1 MPLEFF
7 AEDFSFERYVEWLL
21 DVPMYFVYRD
31 GRYIDLA
38 GQSFR
43 AFMGGRLP
51 GDGIGQATI
60 GDFADHMT
68 TAFTDVRVKRFLEM
82 RGADAGSPA
91 MMLAQSA
98 LWVGLL
104 YDDAAL
110 AAAESLV
117 REQPWEAYR
126 TLRAAVPRAGLGA
139 AWGGGTLRDLA
150 RRVVAIAGD
159 GLRARARRNSAGAD
173 ESVYLAPLHDIAAGA
188 PTQAE
193 HWLGR
198 YHGAW
203 HGDLSRIFA
212 EAAI

>member
-1 MPLEFF
+1 VFF

-43 AFMGGRLP
+43 AFMA
-51 GDGIGQATI
+51 GDLAATGAGTATV

-82 RGADAGSPA
+82 RGADAGSSA
-91 MMLAQSA
+91 MMVAQSA

-110 AAAESLV
+110 AAAESQV
-117 REQPWEAYR
+117 REQPWQAYR
-126 TLRAAVPRAGLGA
+126 ALRGAVPRLALGTPWA
-139 AWGGGTLRDLA
+139 GGTLRDLA
-150 RRVVAIAGD
+150 RRVVAIARD
-159 GLRARARRNSAGAD
+159 GLRARARLDSAGRD
-173 ESVYLAPLHDIAAGA
+173 ETIHLAPLEDIAAGA

-193 HWLGR
+193 RWLER
-198 YHGAW
+198 FHGPW
-203 HGDLSRIFA
+203 RGDASRILA
-212 EAAI
+212 EAAV